1 MLFDVRAALAE
12 VLQHAPP
19 VATPAT
25 PATNRAGPGPV
36 SQLSRVSQGHP
47 VEKEADPFPNDGKES
62 TFRPSAPH
70 PEIALT
76 SPDPTGAARFP
87 YGFAPNGNPRTWTG
101 RIVSLDDW
109 RSLSEWDRH
118 GSTGKLWNALS
129 GRWEAAPKGDKS
141 DPDATPIQPPG
152 PSVAPQEQVR

>member
-19 VATPAT
+19 VAT

-70 PEIALT
+70 PEITLT
-76 SPDPTGAARFP
+76 SPGPVEAIRFP
-87 YGFAPNGNPRTWTG
+87 YGTAPNGNPRTWTG

-118 GSTGKLWNALS
+118 GSAGKMWNALS
-129 GRWEAAPKGDKS
+129 GCWEAANTGDKS
-141 DPDATPIQPPG
+141 NSAPSPNQSPG

>member
-1 MLFDVRAALAE
+1 MLFDVQAELAE
-12 VLQHAPP
+12 VLQQAAPL
-19 VATPAT
+19 ATPAT
-25 PATNRAGPGPV
+25 LATNRAGPGPV

-47 VEKEADPFPNDGKES
+47 AGKEADPFRDDGKES
-62 TFRPSAPH
+62 TLSLSAPH

-87 YGFAPNGNPRTWTG
+87 YGIAPYGNPRTWTG

-118 GSTGKLWNALS
+118 GSTGKLWSALS
-129 GRWEAAPKGDKS
+129 GRWEATG
-141 DPDATPIQPPG
+141 
-152 PSVAPQEQVR
+152 ERR